1 MPHNDGI
8 YQGDFI
14 GYGGSDTHTP
24 NTITY
29 KFDNVIDDIIVATHT
44 QYIGATIQELD
55 AKKQEAIANLNA
67 LHGAKQQCDSFLKEL
82 HDDDQTAS
90 AVAGS

>member
-1 MPHNDGI
+1 MLNEDSI
-8 YQGDFI
+8 KKRI
-14 GYGGSDTHTP
+14 AALESDIKVMT
-24 NTITY
+24 N
-29 KFDNVIDDIIVATHT
+29 
-44 QYIGATIQELD
+44 TIQELD

>member
-1 MPHNDGI
+1 MKI
-8 YQGDFI
+8 LLKKRI
-14 GYGGSDTHTP
+14 AALESDIKVMT
-24 NTITY
+24 N
-29 KFDNVIDDIIVATHT
+29 
-44 QYIGATIQELD
+44 TIQELD

>member
-1 MPHNDGI
+1 MLNEDTIKKRIAALENDI
-8 YQGDFI
+8 KVM
-14 GYGGSDTHTP
+14 T
-24 NTITY
+24 N
-29 KFDNVIDDIIVATHT
+29 
-44 QYIGATIQELD
+44 TIQELD

>member
-1 MPHNDGI
+1 MLNEDTI
-8 YQGDFI
+8 KKRI
-14 GYGGSDTHTP
+14 AALESDIKTMT
-24 NTITY
+24 N
-29 KFDNVIDDIIVATHT
+29 
-44 QYIGATIQELD
+44 TIQEID

-82 HDDDQTAS
+82 DNDDQTAS

>member
-1 MPHNDGI
+1 MVNEKTI
-8 YQGDFI
+8 KKRI
-14 GYGGSDTHTP
+14 AALESDIKVMT
-24 NTITY
+24 N
-29 KFDNVIDDIIVATHT
+29 
-44 QYIGATIQELD
+44 TIQELD

-90 AVAGS
+90 AVSGS

>member
-1 MPHNDGI
+1 MLNEDTI
-8 YQGDFI
+8 KKRI
-14 GYGGSDTHTP
+14 AALESDIKVMT
-24 NTITY
+24 N
-29 KFDNVIDDIIVATHT
+29 
-44 QYIGATIQELD
+44 TIQELD

-82 HDDDQTAS
+82 HNDDQTAT